1 MPEFDDVIQAPQ
13 YRPHLDYDP
22 ADSIERYTVLLKD
35 GETTATIYPFKHGRA
50 LPPGLLA
57 FLCDEFNME
66 IDRGDTSAFFG
77 TLRIEEFENYWFGT
91 FAAVMVLGDSP
102 VLEGARQWEKE
113 CLGTFLIKANYP
125 GRCAHICTANFL
137 VNAGIRGKGIGR
149 TLTDCF
155 LQWAPRLG
163 YTYSIFNLVF
173 ETNVAARRI
182 WESLNFKRIGRV
194 KSAGILKGHD
204 QAVDAIIYGRELI
217 NTSDPAVGAY
227 RFDKIKF
234 YLETGRYPAMADR
247 QEKSRLRSSASHYRL
262 ESGKLMLK
270 GREVVSD
277 PVRQLQICSEIHLS
291 NHGGINKTTSIVT
304 EKYHWTRI
312 KDTVA
317 TAIKNCAECRDP
329 TREAPIIKRNPLPK
343 KMAPGN
349 RPRSSKSYDQPTN
362 GRNMIRPRSNDEVEA
377 MVAAA
382 QLHNIPSNRHDSD
395 GILGHDL
402 AGLDDNL
409 IAVVEEAQ
417 RSHQQQQQRLH
428 HNQDDTND
436 NHHHH
441 LHLQQHQSYAAAAA
455 SAVSGDSNQYQQ
467 YQNDYSSQHE
477 YQNSNKHRN
486 NGHEIPVDPEVSAFD
501 HNSGGD
507 EIEIARAL
515 IQANE
520 DVEEE
525 DESDHHHHQNSN
537 QSNNNYKDNENN
549 DDPNIFIKS

>member
-1 MPEFDDVIQAPQ
+1 MPEFDDVIQPPH
-13 YRPHLDYDP
+13 YRPQLEYNGVTVID
-22 ADSIERYTVLLKD
+22 RYTVLLKD
-35 GETTATIYPFKHGRA
+35 GETTATIYPIHSSNE

-66 IDRGDTSAFFG
+66 IERGDTFPFFD
-77 TLRIEEFENYWFGT
+77 TLHIEQFQNYWFGA

-102 VLEGARQWEKE
+102 SLEGARQWEKE
-113 CLGTFLIKANYP
+113 CLGTFSIRPNYP
-125 GRCAHICTANFL
+125 GRCSHICTAAFL

-149 TLTDCF
+149 TLTDCY

-204 QAVDAIIYGRELI
+204 TAVDAIVYGRELI
-217 NTSDPAVGAY
+217 NNSDPAVGAY

-234 YLETGRYPAMADR
+234 YLETGKYPAMADR

-262 ESGKLMLK
+262 ENGKLMLK

-277 PVRQLQICSEIHLS
+277 PVRQLQICTEVHMS
-291 NHGGINKTTSIVT
+291 NHGGINKTTAVVT

-317 TAIKNCAECRDP
+317 TAIKNCPECRDP
-329 TREAPIIKRNPLPK
+329 SKEAPLMKRNSIPK
-343 KMAPGN
+343 KMATGNVMRNRSKVLHSQPNNPNARNLLRN
-349 RPRSSKSYDQPTN
+349 RPNHD
-362 GRNMIRPRSNDEVEA
+362 DVEA

-382 QLHNIPSNRHDSD
+382 QLHNLPSHRHDAESL
-395 GILGHDL
+395 LGHDL
-402 AGLDDNL
+402 TGLDDNI
-409 IAVVEEAQ
+409 IAAVEEAQ
-417 RSHQQQQQRLH
+417 RSHQHTHQQS
-428 HNQDDTND
+428 
-436 NHHHH
+436 
-441 LHLQQHQSYAAAAA
+441 QHGPTYASVAAAA
-455 SAVSGDSNQYQQ
+455 VGGDSNQYQQ
-467 YQNDYSSQHE
+467 YQHDYTNHHNFHNDAES
-477 YQNSNKHRN
+477 NSAKSRHN
-486 NGHEIPVDPEVSAFD
+486 NNDDDIPVDPEVSAFD
-501 HNSGGD
+501 HNVGSGGD

-520 DVEEE
+520 DVHS
-525 DESDHHHHQNSN
+525 DESHHHLNEDRENDGKSGQRS
-537 QSNNNYKDNENN
+537 SNNRS
-549 DDPNIFIKS
+549 DDGNIFFKGNE